1 MQEALIVPSR
11 VPAMS
16 CKRATAFLL
25 NSALTL
31 QIAVDVKQSHD
42 FDFVQSLLCPLTP
55 LMYLYQRI
63 TYLPASPREG
73 HTDWG

>member
-1 MQEALIVPSR
+1 MFMQEASIVPSR

-25 NSALTL
+25 SSALTL

-55 LMYLYQRI
+55 LMYLCQRI
-63 TYLPASPREG
+63 TYLPACPWEG
-73 HTDWG
+73 HTD